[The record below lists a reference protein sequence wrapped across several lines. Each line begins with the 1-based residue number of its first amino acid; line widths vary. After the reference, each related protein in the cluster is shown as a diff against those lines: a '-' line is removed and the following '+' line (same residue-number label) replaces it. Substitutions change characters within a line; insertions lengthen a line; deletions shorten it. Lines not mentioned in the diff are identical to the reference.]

1 MRIYDVKTAF
11 LHGKL
16 KEEIF
21 MEIPEGLRGN
31 QEETCKLKRSIY
43 GLKQAGKC

>member
-1 MRIYDVKTAF
+1 MLALATTYDLEVEQMDEKTTF

-21 MEIPEGLRGN
+21 MKQLEGFVV
-31 QEETCKLKRSIY
+31 
-43 GLKQAGKC
+43 